1 MNIQTRRDNLIAWL
15 ASLKDLNLIAQLEEI
30 ARSHQE
36 HEPQDNLPEHVKQGI
51 ERGQKDYLEG
61 RVLPHEEAME
71 RIRKKV
77 GY

>member
-1 MNIQTRRDNLIAWL
+1 MNIQARRESLMQWV
-15 ASLKDLNLIAQLEEI
+15 ASLNDPNLIAQLEEI

-36 HEPQDNLPEHVKQGI
+36 SEEWNSLPQEVQEGI
-51 ERGQKDYLEG
+51 QRGRQDYLEG
-61 RVLPHEEAME
+61 RVTPHEEAME